1 MPLTAHN
8 KAQRNEQKT
17 KTKQKIWWANFT
29 DESFHSATANAVGLV
44 QMPASNEYL
53 PSPWQSKVPPLWG
66 ELCASRFA
74 FCFFF
79 FFGFYQGGLTIH
91 GSGSAP
97 ELVRSFPLLVLPSS
111 FSWAPATSC
120 TKKTATRQRGQNESV
135 LGVKFVSFRCD
146 SWYLFLG
153 NKKYCSS
160 LKTFL

>member
-1 MPLTAHN
+1 MN
-8 KAQRNEQKT
+8 R
-17 KTKQKIWWANFT
+17 KQKQNKKSGEQTLPTRAFIPLLPMLLAR
-29 DESFHSATANAVGLV
+29 SKCQQATNICPALDNLKFRPCGGNYVLLV
-44 QMPASNEYL
+44 L
-53 PSPWQSKVPPLWG
+53 
-66 ELCASRFA
+66 RFV
-74 FCFFF
+74 FFF